1 MALSPGSQV
10 GTLKILALLGVGGMG
25 EVYLAQDAR
34 LGRDVAVKVIP
45 DAFAHDPE
53 RRSRFQR
60 EARVLASLNHPNI
73 ATLYGLTEVGDR
85 TVLEMEF
92 VPGENLAERLQRG
105 SLTTDEALPVFDQI
119 AQALEAAHERGIIHR
134 DLKPANIRITADGR
148 VKVLDFG
155 LAKVF
160 DADSSGVGSAT
171 ELQLNV
177 TSSQSQP
184 GTILGTARYMSPEQ
198 ARGLPLDRRSDIW
211 SFGCV
216 LYEAL
221 AGKPA
226 FAADTATDT
235 LAAILKEEPDW
246 NALLVPAALQRL
258 ARRCL
263 RKELH
268 ARLRDIADARI
279 EIEELRQE
287 SAAMRSIS
295 APSRS
300 TAPRRR
306 FATVSAL
313 GALALLLLSVGAW
326 RFFARRES
334 TAALPLRVT
343 VPVPAEQRLAVG
355 PASPITISSDG
366 RYLVYAAMQP
376 GSRTQLFLRPLDKF
390 DASPLAGTEG
400 ATAPFFSQDGNW
412 IGFYAAGALQKVS
425 LQGGEPLRI
434 CDAPPVSGAVWRG
447 DGTIIFGTTLAGD
460 GLWRVSAAG
469 GKPERLTQPDAAR
482 KEQHHL
488 YPQTLPENQSLIFV
502 VKTDQGSS
510 AALLSIDDRSWRS
523 LPHIRPSTGG
533 VRYVSTRHL
542 IVPQAG
548 GLVAVAFDD
557 DRGETSGSP
566 FPVVERI
573 ATSPDSGPTFAVS
586 DNGTLVYAAGR
597 PGSPTRTVRLVDR
610 EGRAAAVFDRPAAYA
625 QPRFSPDGRWLA
637 MAIESEAG
645 ADVWLHDLQRGTRT
659 RLTTGA
665 SASFPIWAPDA
676 TRVAFHAARP
686 GPWTLYSRLADGSQP
701 AEPLLTRSR
710 PDPIA
715 AWSRDPAEAVL
726 PGFAPMLSGANPQY
740 PMSWTP
746 DGQTIVFTERKA
758 NGERDIWVLEKGG
771 DPTPFLVTPADES
784 SPALS
789 ADGHWLAYVS
799 DESGRGEVYIQPYPG
814 PGGRWLISTA
824 GGTDPVWA
832 PDGRELYYLQDD
844 QLMAVAIHTTQTVN
858 AGTPRRLFEGRYERS
873 DIGRNYDLSPD
884 GKRFVMIRSDEPGG
898 TTQVNVVVNWLSE
911 LAARRQP

>member
-10 GTLKILALLGVGGMG
+10 GTLKILSLLGVGGMG

-45 DAFAHDPE
+45 EAFAHDPE

-105 SLTTDEALPVFDQI
+105 SLTTDEALPVFEQI
-119 AQALEAAHERGIIHR
+119 AEALEAAHERGIIHR

-160 DADSSGVGSAT
+160 DADPSGVGSAT

-287 SAAMRSIS
+287 SATMRSIS

-300 TAPRRR
+300 TAARRR
-306 FATVSAL
+306 VATVSAL
-313 GALALLLLSVGAW
+313 GALALVLLSVGAW

-343 VPVPAEQRLAVG
+343 VPVPADQRLAVG

-366 RYLVYAAMQP
+366 
-376 GSRTQLFLRPLDKF
+376 
-390 DASPLAGTEG
+390 
-400 ATAPFFSQDGNW
+400 
-412 IGFYAAGALQKVS
+412 
-425 LQGGEPLRI
+425 
-434 CDAPPVSGAVWRG
+434 
-447 DGTIIFGTTLAGD
+447 
-460 GLWRVSAAG
+460 
-469 GKPERLTQPDAAR
+469 
-482 KEQHHL
+482 HHL
-488 YPQTLPENQSLIFV
+488 AVRGHATG
-502 VKTDQGSS
+502 T
-510 AALLSIDDRSWRS
+510 
-523 LPHIRPSTGG
+523 PH
-533 VRYVSTRHL
+533 
-542 IVPQAG
+542 
-548 GLVAVAFDD
+548 
-557 DRGETSGSP
+557 
-566 FPVVERI
+566 
-573 ATSPDSGPTFAVS
+573 PTF
-586 DNGTLVYAAGR
+586 
-597 PGSPTRTVRLVDR
+597 PSPSRQVRC
-610 EGRAAAVFDRPAAYA
+610 
-625 QPRFSPDGRWLA
+625 
-637 MAIESEAG
+637 I
-645 ADVWLHDLQRGTRT
+645 T
-659 RLTTGA
+659 
-665 SASFPIWAPDA
+665 
-676 TRVAFHAARP
+676 
-686 GPWTLYSRLADGSQP
+686 
-701 AEPLLTRSR
+701 
-710 PDPIA
+710 
-715 AWSRDPAEAVL
+715 
-726 PGFAPMLSGANPQY
+726 
-740 PMSWTP
+740 
-746 DGQTIVFTERKA
+746 
-758 NGERDIWVLEKGG
+758 
-771 DPTPFLVTPADES
+771 
-784 SPALS
+784 
-789 ADGHWLAYVS
+789 
-799 DESGRGEVYIQPYPG
+799 
-814 PGGRWLISTA
+814 
-824 GGTDPVWA
+824 
-832 PDGRELYYLQDD
+832 
-844 QLMAVAIHTTQTVN
+844 
-858 AGTPRRLFEGRYERS
+858 
-873 DIGRNYDLSPD
+873 
-884 GKRFVMIRSDEPGG
+884 
-898 TTQVNVVVNWLSE
+898 
-911 LAARRQP
+911 ARRD